1 MFEPYTEKARR
12 VIFFARFEAG
22 RYGSP
27 CIDTEH
33 LLLGILR
40 EGTAIAMRLSRTPFT
55 FEQIRKRIDELT
67 PRGNAVSTSVDMPIS
82 EGSKRI
88 LGYAAEEAER
98 LGDYYL
104 GTNHLLLGMARESDG
119 LAAKVLAEAG
129 INLSEF
135 RDEIARMSDA
145 SWKVAQPQIAKW
157 EDSVEIHGELW
168 SANSVRELAEYYRK
182 FNWEKRQWVARDAL
196 LFRSSAGLF
205 FYSGQPF
212 DPAQAELLK
221 GGWREDHCA
230 ICWWTLTDSDS
241 LGHDRGYTNGQDW
254 LCRECYERFVGP
266 KRPAEWIKPQT

>member
-1 MFEPYTEKARR
+1 MPQDGGQLLKSGFLPIHSLQMSSLSTSPPPPIRAREIGPLRSQRTPSGTLVQMEVFHPFAYNLGWKLRGARRSSLENRSHGVTILSSHRRPIILVREFPSEGTMFEPYTEKARR

-55 FEQIRKRIDELT
+55 LEQIRKRIDELT

-104 GTNHLLLGMARESDG
+104 GT
-119 LAAKVLAEAG
+119 
-129 INLSEF
+129 
-135 RDEIARMSDA
+135 
-145 SWKVAQPQIAKW
+145 
-157 EDSVEIHGELW
+157 
-168 SANSVRELAEYYRK
+168 
-182 FNWEKRQWVARDAL
+182 
-196 LFRSSAGLF
+196 
-205 FYSGQPF
+205 
-212 DPAQAELLK
+212 
-221 GGWREDHCA
+221 
-230 ICWWTLTDSDS
+230 
-241 LGHDRGYTNGQDW
+241 
-254 LCRECYERFVGP
+254 
-266 KRPAEWIKPQT
+266 